1 MAVDNSAATA
11 NLVQIAQYSRGD
23 SQLMV
28 EFAERTKRDS
38 GTMRVATILA
48 TLFLPGT
55 FVAVSAPTLEGHHG
69 TY

>member
-1 MAVDNSAATA
+1 
-11 NLVQIAQYSRGD
+11 
-23 SQLMV
+23 MV

-55 FVAVSAPTLEGHHG
+55 FVAVSASIPRGYHG